1 MKIEVGSEYT
11 TRKSGV
17 TGVVQEIIEKPH
29 GYVLRLDVNG
39 AERFTT
45 V

>member
-1 MKIEVGSEYT
+1 MKIEIGSEYT
-11 TRKSGV
+11 TRNSGV

-29 GYVLRLDVNG
+29 GFVLRLDVNG
-39 AERFTT
+39 SERFTT

>member
-1 MKIEVGSEYT
+1 MTITVGSEYT

-17 TGVVQEIIEKPH
+17 TGVVQEIIEKPF
-29 GYVLRLDVNG
+29 GYVLRLDVDEV
-39 AERFTT
+39 ERFTT